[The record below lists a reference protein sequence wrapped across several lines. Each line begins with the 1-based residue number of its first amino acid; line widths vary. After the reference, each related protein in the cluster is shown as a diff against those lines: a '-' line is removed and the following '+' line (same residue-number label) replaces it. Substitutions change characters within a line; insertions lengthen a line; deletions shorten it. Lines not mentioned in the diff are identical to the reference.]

1 MTIEL
6 RGDSFRA
13 FPLTPDHGPALQ
25 RLLEQAADYSELV
38 LGRPPGSAE
47 AQAVFYAGPEDGCDP
62 GDKMLL
68 GIARAGGDEMIG
80 VLDGFRDYPQPR
92 AWYIGLLLFSPR
104 ARGGGIGRAVVEA
117 FADAAKAGGADEL
130 QLNVVEQNEVA
141 RRFWTAC
148 GFVEVRRWRQHLGEK
163 DSTFIR
169 MRRAL

>member
-13 FPLTPDHGPALQ
+13 FPLTSDHGPALQ
-25 RLLEQAADYSELV
+25 RLLEEAADYSKLV
-38 LGRPPGSAE
+38 LGRPPGPAE
-47 AQAVFYAGPEDGCDP
+47 AESVFSAGPVDGSQSSN
-62 GDKMLL
+62 KMLY
-68 GIARAGGDEMIG
+68 GIARTDSDEMIG
-80 VLDGFRDYPQPR
+80 VLDGFRDFPKPR
-92 AWYIGLLLFSPR
+92 TWYIGLLLFSPR

-117 FADAAKAGGADEL
+117 FADAAQAGGAHEL

-169 MRRAL
+169 MRRPL